1 MTSHRMQFS
10 AVAVA
15 LSTLFIA
22 SSAAQ
27 PGGKVVLKRNPATA
41 TKVSSVRPAANW
53 TFEGCWTQF
62 AAGPCR
68 DVFRD
73 QQGGYWICRDC
84 GTTGNPGPGKCSPIS
99 SATLA
104 TGFWCS

>member
-1 MTSHRMQFS
+1 MSLRKIQIS
-10 AVAVA
+10 AVVVVFMTFFLA
-15 LSTLFIA
+15 
-22 SSAAQ
+22 SAAPPPAGASAAIQ
-27 PGGKVVLKRNPATA
+27 PAET
-41 TKVSSVRPAANW
+41 TKNSLAGPVADW

-73 QQGGYWICRDC
+73 PQGNYWICRAC
-84 GTTGNPGPGKCSPIS
+84 GTTGNPGPGKCSQIS
-99 SATLA
+99 SSTLA